1 MKYFLNWQEE
11 QTEKQINMRQFL
23 TFVRKEFYHVFRDP
37 KTMLLLFGMPIA
49 QIILFG
55 FALTNEIKNSNIVVC
70 DYSNDIA
77 THRIIDKLKFSKNFD
92 IQKKILS
99 HREIEDAFKTGTIKL
114 AIVFPNN
121 FNDDLHHL
129 NKAQVQIIADASDPN
144 TASTLTAYA
153 SNIIMDYQREVLN
166 ATSIPLQIKTDV
178 RMIYNPELKGV
189 FNFVPG
195 VMALVLLL
203 VCVLM
208 TSVSIVREKEM
219 GTMEILL
226 VSPFNPILVILSK
239 AVPYFFLSL
248 VNLTIIL
255 ILSTTLMGMPI
266 NGSIPLLYFE
276 SSLLILCA
284 LSLGLL
290 ISNITDSQQAAMLIS
305 LMGMLLPTMMFTG
318 FMFPLENMPMPLQII
333 ANAIPSKWYYITV
346 KSIMIKGLGISAIWK
361 ETLILA
367 GMTLFLLAVSI
378 KKFKIR
384 LA

>member
-1 MKYFLNWQEE
+1 MKQL
-11 QTEKQINMRQFL
+11 I

-37 KTMLLLFGMPIA
+37 KTLLLLFGMPIA

-70 DYSNDIA
+70 DYANDIA
-77 THRIIDKLKFSKNFD
+77 THRIIDKLEISNNFE
-92 IQKKILS
+92 IQQQILN
-99 HREIEDAFKTGTIKL
+99 HQQIEDAFKSGKIKL
-114 AIVFPNN
+114 AIVFPAN
-121 FNDDLHHL
+121 FNEELLHL

-144 TASTLTAYA
+144 TANTLTSYA
-153 SNIIMDYQREVLN
+153 TNIIMDYQKEVMKN
-166 ATSIPLQIKTDV
+166 NIVPLQIKTDI

-208 TSVSIVREKEM
+208 TSVSIVREKET

-226 VSPFNPILVILSK
+226 VSPFNPILVIISK
-239 AVPYFFLSL
+239 AIPYFFLSL
-248 VNLTIIL
+248 VNLTVIL

-266 NGSIPLLYFE
+266 NGSLPLLYFE

-290 ISNITDSQQAAMLIS
+290 ISNITESQQAAMLIS

-318 FMFPLENMPMPLQII
+318 FLFPLENMPMPLQIV
-333 ANAIPSKWYYITV
+333 ANIVPSKWYYITI

-378 KKFKIR
+378 QKFKIR
-384 LA
+384 LQ

>member
-1 MKYFLNWQEE
+1 MKCFLNWQEE

-114 AIVFPNN
+114 VIVFPNN

-153 SNIIMDYQREVLN
+153 SNIIMDYQRELLSIN
-166 ATSIPLQIKTDV
+166 SIPLQIKADV

-189 FNFVPG
+189 YNFVPG

-248 VNLTIIL
+248 VNLSIIL

>member
-1 MKYFLNWQEE
+1 VK
-11 QTEKQINMRQFL
+11 QFL
-23 TFVRKEFYHVFRDP
+23 TFIRKEFYHVFRDP
-37 KTMLLLFGMPIA
+37 KTLLLLFGMPIA

-55 FALTNEIKNSNIVVC
+55 FALTNEIKNSKIAIC
-70 DYSNDIA
+70 DYANDISS
-77 THRIIDKLKFSKNFD
+77 RNIIDKLEASKNFE
-92 IQKKILS
+92 IEQKILS
-99 HREIEDAFKTGTIKL
+99 HQEIEAAFKTGTIKL
-114 AIVFPNN
+114 VIVFPAG
-121 FNDDLHHL
+121 FNHDLLHF
-129 NKAQVQIIADASDPN
+129 NKAQVQIIADAADPN
-144 TASTLTAYA
+144 TAGTLTSYA
-153 SNIIMDYQREVLN
+153 TNIIMDYQRELLKTN
-166 ATSIPLQIKTDV
+166 AAPLQMNTQV

-219 GTMEILL
+219 GTMEVLL
-226 VSPFNPILVILSK
+226 VSPFHPILVVFSK

-248 VNLTIIL
+248 VNLTFIL

-266 NGSIPLLYFE
+266 HGSILLLYFE

-290 ISNITDSQQAAMLIS
+290 ISNSTESQQSAMLIS

-318 FMFPLENMPMPLQII
+318 FMFPLENMPLPLQII
-333 ANAIPSKWYYITV
+333 ANVVPSKWYYIII
-346 KSIMIKGLGISAIWK
+346 KSIMIKGLGFSAIWK

-367 GMTLFLLAVSI
+367 GMTTFLLAVSI
-378 KKFKIR
+378 RKFKIR